1 MCTVMYVKVAN
12 YNRVSSLD
20 SPKEEEA
27 KFLVSKI
34 LDKKKLHQCL
44 VWSFLK
50 ITPCI
55 NIQTKYIISNYYCS
69 SGPTFI

>member
-1 MCTVMYVKVAN
+1 MRRGLKLRILIESFNRMCTVMYVKVAN

-34 LDKKKLHQCL
+34 LDK
-44 VWSFLK
+44 VASA
-50 ITPCI
+50 
-55 NIQTKYIISNYYCS
+55 S
-69 SGPTFI
+69 SLELSKDNTLY